1 LIIISAT
8 SRIKPAKANQ
18 VCYADGMSRRLFLR
32 PTGRSSPAYREWLDY
47 VVIEGGQI
55 IGRMYEDPHA
65 PAEVRW
71 FWSIT
76 EYVDPRLCID
86 TNGRVPSLDEAKA
99 RFRLSWSRVSEAS
112 KHKEQQP

>member
-1 LIIISAT
+1 MPS
-8 SRIKPAKANQ
+8 
-18 VCYADGMSRRLFLR
+18 RLFLR
-32 PTGRSSPAYREWLDY
+32 PSGLSSPAYQDQLDY
-47 VVIEGGQI
+47 VVIEDGQI

-76 EYVDPRLCID
+76 EYVDPALRIT

-99 RFRLSWSRVSEAS
+99 RFRVSWSKVRAAS
-112 KHKEQQP
+112 KQKEQQL